1 MKACI
6 KIIGGTH
13 MGLAILN
20 FICAF
25 CWFMTGIMN
34 FHNDDKKLAMV
45 NFTCS
50 LLWLIS
56 GILNLLGSNVET
68 NIK

>member
-45 NFTCS
+45 NFWNS
-50 LLWLIS
+50 
-56 GILNLLGSNVET
+56 
-68 NIK
+68 